1 MNDAE
6 FTMLAAILQ
15 TMLGVFFWPLL
26 IAIIALTVLFVLLLF
41 KERQINSRR
50 LLWAQ
55 VCGFFGGWLALWL
68 MAVLSRSRFS
78 DAGGPIDWLIIS
90 AVYLIGFIGTAIFYY
105 TLSGWSRS
113 ACRCRKTAP
122 VTQQTS

>member
-6 FTMLAAILQ
+6 FTMLVAVLQ
-15 TMLGVFFWPLL
+15 EMLGMLFWPLFV
-26 IAIIALTVLFVLLLF
+26 ATVALTLLFFLLLG
-41 KERQINSRR
+41 KERQVLSRR
-50 LLWAQ
+50 LLWAE

-68 MAVLSRSRFS
+68 MALLSASRFT

-122 VTQQTS
+122 VKQQTS